1 MMEPSPPR
9 FRPFQGH
16 GWRLGGAHH
25 VTDDDYVT
33 QLRSFRRGQST
44 HELGAGS
51 SSDLVVVD
59 EDTQHE
65 DDINTQDTLQ
75 LGGDEQE
82 GGDEQAG
89 GDEQGQSTED
99 ALTKLK
105 EREQR
110 LFACRDVVASWRSKL
125 DEKSHVQLINMLD
138 DFLFDVTMLTSSG
151 YMASERDIT
160 DREKHFARMK
170 SEYQKATE
178 PDQEAAEATG
188 AEFDIDK
195 WLEAESHIS
204 PQKRRRL
211 KAKQQAD
218 IYDIG
223 FDDLDSQL

>member
-1 MMEPSPPR
+1 M
-9 FRPFQGH
+9 
-16 GWRLGGAHH
+16 
-25 VTDDDYVT
+25 
-33 QLRSFRRGQST
+33 
-44 HELGAGS
+44 
-51 SSDLVVVD
+51 
-59 EDTQHE
+59 
-65 DDINTQDTLQ
+65 
-75 LGGDEQE
+75 
-82 GGDEQAG
+82 
-89 GDEQGQSTED
+89 
-99 ALTKLK
+99 
-105 EREQR
+105 
-110 LFACRDVVASWRSKL
+110 
-125 DEKSHVQLINMLD
+125 DEKLHVQLINMLD